1 MRRNKTKR
9 VSSEHTSD
17 PGWVEF
23 QDKSTKEKERMSLK
37 KVQIPNNV
45 SMQRSILLRLCQGF
59 ILTFFILHYH
69 NKLCN
74 V

>member
-37 KVQIPNNV
+37 KCKFPIMYP
-45 SMQRSILLRLCQGF
+45 
-59 ILTFFILHYH
+59 
-69 NKLCN
+69 CN
-74 V
+74 APSCYVFVRVLY